1 MYVYPVHET
10 PNLDWNLGW
19 SKLENGKRGL
29 KKGSVFAPFADENR
43 LVDCFSHIGAQLVM
57 IVQNTEYRIVGLDH
71 QDTPL
76 TL

>member
-1 MYVYPVHET
+1 MSRLLTKTV
-10 PNLDWNLGW
+10 W
-19 SKLENGKRGL
+19 STV
-29 KKGSVFAPFADENR
+29 SPM
-43 LVDCFSHIGAQLVM
+43 IGAQLVM